1 MVKKING
8 VYLVVALVVGIL
20 IGSVVSGV
28 ITGRFLWFRKK
39 CISCKEDD
47 IKCLEN
53 AVERGIPLCGDPE
66 EHVKEAR
73 ELVFHYIEKVAY
85 ATGVL
90 FGKKVENKVV
100 AVMPPQ
106 PGANLTVGPGG
117 PRGGEV
123 VTCKC
128 SGKGRC
134 AWTRDNFGNWFCADV
149 TCHGR
154 CTVEVGPIPEEMEE
168 HPFW

>member
-47 IKCLEN
+47 IKCLEK

-106 PGANLTVGPGG
+106 PGANLTVGPG
-117 PRGGEV
+117 PRGGGEAAI
-123 VTCKC
+123 CKC
-128 SGKGRC
+128 
-134 AWTRDNFGNWFCADV
+134 DNGGDCGWYRLPGGDWECKSV
-149 TCHGR
+149 GCHGNCVIHTYR
-154 CTVEVGPIPEEMEE
+154 YKPTVEEY
-168 HPFW
+168 PFE